1 MSGSGVADGQT
12 FLSRFEGFVA
22 LYLQVVLRLVV
33 GLGSIGWGIE
43 VEVHCMLNFVS
54 LDCE

>member
-1 MSGSGVADGQT
+1 MSGSGVAGGRT

-22 LYLQVVLRLVV
+22 LDLQVVFRLVV

-43 VEVHCMLNFVS
+43 VEVHSMLNFVS

>member
-33 GLGSIGWGIE
+33 RLGSFGLILLGSLVRLLNLIGGYI
-43 VEVHCMLNFVS
+43 
-54 LDCE
+54 